1 MRFLRKQR
9 SLDSTAKGPSKGILI
24 AAALLA
30 LGVSA
35 AAGAWVQSH
44 LVPTDPVLS
53 QGLLEH
59 QARIEATSR
68 DSINHL
74 AERIGVMQAKLIVMD
89 GLGKRVAQSA
99 GLAYTDPELIGA
111 LEPSASDAPDAAD
124 SLMTD
129 KFSWGSD
136 TLGEKLDALAQQMSD
151 QEDWL
156 SMLDSVLTQRS
167 GAEAL
172 LPNYRPIDSSEMSS
186 AFGWRRHPV
195 TGRHTL
201 HEGVDFPAPRGTP
214 IYAASGGVV
223 TEARYVPGYGKM
235 VEVNHG
241 NGLVTRYAHA
251 SSIITKLGDV
261 VEKGQM
267 IARVGSTGQSTG
279 AHLHFEVRMA
289 GQALDPL
296 VFLADRAPEERRYAQ
311 LNSTDSQK

>member
-1 MRFLRKQR
+1 MRFLRKYQ
-9 SLDSTAKGPSKGILI
+9 SLDSTAKGLPKGIL
-24 AAALLA
+24 AVVALFA

-35 AAGAWVQSH
+35 AAGAWVQSQWAH
-44 LVPTDPVLS
+44 DQ
-53 QGLLEH
+53 QGYGSEQQALL
-59 QARIEATSR
+59 QASSR

-74 AERIGVMQAKLIVMD
+74 AERIGVMQAKLIAMD

-111 LEPSASDAPDAAD
+111 LEPSASDALDASDSLQAD
-124 SLMTD
+124 S
-129 KFSWGSD
+129 FAWGSD
-136 TLGEKLDALAQQMSD
+136 VLGAKLDALAQHMSA
-151 QEDWL
+151 QEDWF

-172 LPNYRPIDSSEMSS
+172 LPNYRPIDSSDMSS
-186 AFGWRRHPV
+186 AYGWRRHPV

-223 TEARYVPGYGKM
+223 TEARYAPGYGKM
-235 VEVNHG
+235 VEINHG

-251 SSIITKLGDV
+251 SSIIAKLGDV
-261 VEKGQM
+261 IEKGQM

-279 AHLHFEVRMA
+279 AHLHFEVRM
-289 GQALDPL
+289 GDQALDPL
-296 VFLADRAPEERRYAQ
+296 VFLADRAPDERRYAQ
-311 LNSTDSQK
+311 LNTADSQK